1 MSQRQLFVFP
11 TLQISTTWKAG
22 HMGWLTQ
29 CPEDRGIRSLG
40 IPAHIPMTRVSSS
53 LSSSSS
59 GSVKSL
65 SVILGAFSLWLTD
78 PIISCSLSCW
88 TWAYMLIQ
96 GIFLHGGRSKIRLQ
110 SQGMPHWGSWK
121 SWVITGRRKLNK
133 IKVRE
138 RGWPPRYFL
147 TRSTNTRRDPDAQAG
162 CKPQNSSRNSPFS
175 GAKLASVKRRTILLT
190 SCALKPLKYLPVITF
205 IKELNFETLRWH
217 HSEKTAFSKF
227 TSV

>member
-1 MSQRQLFVFP
+1 MLDLSIYVNPGYFPTWGQEQNQITITGHATLRQL
-11 TLQISTTWKAG
+11 
-22 HMGWLTQ
+22 
-29 CPEDRGIRSLG
+29 E
-40 IPAHIPMTRVSSS
+40 
-53 LSSSSS
+53 
-59 GSVKSL
+59 
-65 SVILGAFSLWLTD
+65 IL
-78 PIISCSLSCW
+78 
-88 TWAYMLIQ
+88 
-96 GIFLHGGRSKIRLQ
+96 
-110 SQGMPHWGSWK
+110 
-121 SWVITGRRKLNK
+121 VITGRRKLNR